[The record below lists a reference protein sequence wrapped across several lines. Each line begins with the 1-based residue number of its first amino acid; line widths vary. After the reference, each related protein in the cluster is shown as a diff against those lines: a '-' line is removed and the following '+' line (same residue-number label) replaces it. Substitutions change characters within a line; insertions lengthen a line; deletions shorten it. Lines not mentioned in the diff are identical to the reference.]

1 MKPPRPAAPIA
12 PARQRPPSPPTAL
25 QAALARAARA
35 TSAAAGDPATASE
48 TAAAEPHRTSDG
60 TPPPVAPRAVRRAAL
75 AQKKAAL
82 AAAMHPARYPA
93 PPAEAPAAPSPARRR
108 APPAPRRAGER
119 LNQLQDLATVAR
131 RLREEQERR
140 EAEEKA
146 RREAAARHEAERQLF
161 ARSVGRVTP
170 LRNTNLAPLEGQ
182 LPPPLPVQ
190 HWLDEERVLRESISD
205 DFDVSTLLDTD
216 DQLSFR
222 RPGIGVEVTRRL
234 RAGHWSI
241 QRQLDLHGL
250 RVDEAREA
258 LGDFIR
264 QAHKAGLRCV
274 RVVHGKGLGSPGK
287 SPVLKS
293 RVQRWLVQ
301 KNEVLAFVQ
310 ARPMD
315 GGAGALVVLLQP
327 VLHNRF

>member
-1 MKPPRPAAPIA
+1 MTRPLRAKSFADLKPLRK
-12 PARQRPPSPPTAL
+12 
-25 QAALARAARA
+25 ALADIAAREA
-35 TSAAAGDPATASE
+35 
-48 TAAAEPHRTSDG
+48 R
-60 TPPPVAPRAVRRAAL
+60 L
-75 AQKKAAL
+75 AQ
-82 AAAMHPARYPA
+82 
-93 PPAEAPAAPSPARRR
+93 
-108 APPAPRRAGER
+108 ER
-119 LNQLQDLATVAR
+119 L
-131 RLREEQERR
+131 
-140 EAEEKA
+140 
-146 RREAAARHEAERQLF
+146 EAERRARAELMLF
-161 ARSVGRVTP
+161 QDAVGPVQALKGP
-170 LRNTNLAPLEGQ
+170 LDRRWHEPAKPE
-182 LPPPLPVQ
+182 PLPVQ
-190 HWLDEERVLRESISD
+190 HWLDEERVLLESISD

-234 RAGHWSI
+234 RSGHWSI

-258 LGDFIR
+258 LGEFIR
-264 QAHKAGLRCV
+264 HAHKLGLRCV
-274 RVVHGKGLGSPGK
+274 RVVHGKGLGSPGR

-327 VLHNRF
+327 VLPRHP

>member
-1 MKPPRPAAPIA
+1 MK
-12 PARQRPPSPPTAL
+12 ARS
-25 QAALARAARA
+25 
-35 TSAAAGDPATASE
+35 
-48 TAAAEPHRTSDG
+48 
-60 TPPPVAPRAVRRAAL
+60 
-75 AQKKAAL
+75 
-82 AAAMHPARYPA
+82 
-93 PPAEAPAAPSPARRR
+93 
-108 APPAPRRAGER
+108 
-119 LNQLQDLATVAR
+119 LQDLAPLRQALVERAAHEA
-131 RLREEQERR
+131 RLRQQ
-140 EAEEKA
+140 AL
-146 RREAAARHEAERQLF
+146 EAERRARAERNLF
-161 ARSVGRVTP
+161 RDAVGPVQAITSRHHDRRWHMP
-170 LRNTNLAPLEGQ
+170 D
-182 LPPPLPVQ
+182 PPEPLPLQ

-222 RPGIGVEVTRRL
+222 RPGIGVEITRRL

-264 QAHKAGLRCV
+264 HAHKTGLRCV

-301 KNEVLAFVQ
+301 KHEVLAFVQ
-310 ARPMD
+310 ARPVD
-315 GGAGALVVLLQP
+315 GGAGAMLVLLQP
-327 VLHNRF
+327 VAPRSSKK

>member
-1 MKPPRPAAPIA
+1 MIL
-12 PARQRPPSPPTAL
+12 QDPTL
-25 QAALARAARA
+25 LR
-35 TSAAAGDPATASE
+35 S
-48 TAAAEPHRTSDG
+48 
-60 TPPPVAPRAVRRAAL
+60 
-75 AQKKAAL
+75 AL
-82 AAAMHPARYPA
+82 AAALEAARASDAGQQALPLPA
-93 PPAEAPAAPSPARRR
+93 PPEPPPLSPAAARRAAAAARIHQAPRTAPAVTGARASSPRRR
-108 APPAPRRAGER
+108 SGPRIT
-119 LNQLQDLATVAR
+119 DLHDLGAVAR
-131 RLREEQERR
+131 QLREEQARLEAQAKERRAAAARR
-140 EAEEKA
+140 EAE
-146 RREAAARHEAERQLF
+146 HQLF
-161 ARSVGRVTP
+161 SRAVGAIRP
-170 LRNTNLAPLEGQ
+170 LRTRERLHLSDPPPL
-182 LPPPLPVQ
+182 PLPVQ

-222 RPGIGVEVTRRL
+222 RPGIGVEITQRL

-258 LGDFIR
+258 LGQFIR
-264 QAHKAGLRCV
+264 HAHKTGLRCV

-315 GGAGALVVLLQP
+315 GGAGALLVLLQP
-327 VLHNRF
+327 VGTRQ

>member
-1 MKPPRPAAPIA
+1 MSLPGHTALRLALERARAPKAAPPPTAAPASTPVALPRPASAPRPLRPA
-12 PARQRPPSPPTAL
+12 P
-25 QAALARAARA
+25 A
-35 TSAAAGDPATASE
+35 TSA
-48 TAAAEPHRTSDG
+48 
-60 TPPPVAPRAVRRAAL
+60 TPTPRQPRRSSAPT
-75 AQKKAAL
+75 
-82 AAAMHPARYPA
+82 
-93 PPAEAPAAPSPARRR
+93 
-108 APPAPRRAGER
+108 PRRASVR
-119 LNQLQDLATVAR
+119 VTDLQDLAAVAR
-131 RLREEQERR
+131 HLREEQARL

-146 RREAAARHEAERQLF
+146 RREAAARRDAERHQF
-161 ARSVGRVTP
+161 SRAVGPVTR
-170 LRNTNLAPLEGQ
+170 LRDRNLARLRRP

-190 HWLDEERVLRESISD
+190 HDLDEQRVLRESISD

-222 RPGIGVEVTRRL
+222 RPGIGVEVTQRL

-250 RVDEAREA
+250 RVDEARLA
-258 LGDFIR
+258 LGEFIR
-264 QAHKAGLRCV
+264 TAHKNGVRCV

-287 SPVLKS
+287 TPVLKS

-310 ARPMD
+310 ARPAE

-327 VLHNRF
+327 SGPRRV

>member
-1 MKPPRPAAPIA
+1 M
-12 PARQRPPSPPTAL
+12 PARSAATGPAPPDSPGAL
-25 QAALARAARA
+25 AVALARAAA
-35 TSAAAGDPATASE
+35 KAKPSVPADPLAVEPAPAQPTATAPRSGE
-48 TAAAEPHRTSDG
+48 AGATPAA
-60 TPPPVAPRAVRRAAL
+60 RAVRRAARQM
-75 AQKKAAL
+75 AQK
-82 AAAMHPARYPA
+82 ARPST
-93 PPAEAPAAPSPARRR
+93 PAPAADAPPHNAPAKTRRT
-108 APPAPRRAGER
+108 APAPRRASLR
-119 LNQLQDLATVAR
+119 IHDLHDLASVAR
-131 RLREEQERR
+131 LLREEHER
-140 EAEEKA
+140 AQAQAKA
-146 RREAAARHEAERQLF
+146 HREAAARLEAERHLF
-161 ARSVGRVTP
+161 SRSVGPVTS
-170 LRNTNLAPLEGQ
+170 LRNPNLARLRHR

-190 HWLDEERVLRESISD
+190 HWLDEERVLLESISD

-234 RAGHWSI
+234 RSGHWSI

-258 LGDFIR
+258 LGQFIR
-264 QAHKAGLRCV
+264 HAHKTGLRCV

-315 GGAGALVVLLQP
+315 GGAGALVVLLKP
-327 VLHNRF
+327 VNQRNT

>member
-1 MKPPRPAAPIA
+1 MIL
-12 PARQRPPSPPTAL
+12 QDPTL
-25 QAALARAARA
+25 LR
-35 TSAAAGDPATASE
+35 S
-48 TAAAEPHRTSDG
+48 
-60 TPPPVAPRAVRRAAL
+60 
-75 AQKKAAL
+75 AL
-82 AAAMHPARYPA
+82 AAALEAARASDAGQQALPLPA
-93 PPAEAPAAPSPARRR
+93 PPEPPPLSPAAARRAAAAARIHQAPRTAPAVTGARASSPRRR
-108 APPAPRRAGER
+108 SGPRIT
-119 LNQLQDLATVAR
+119 DLHDLGAVSR
-131 RLREEQERR
+131 QLREEQARLEAQAKERRAAAARR
-140 EAEEKA
+140 EAE
-146 RREAAARHEAERQLF
+146 HQLF
-161 ARSVGRVTP
+161 SRAVGAIRP
-170 LRNTNLAPLEGQ
+170 LRTRERLHLSDPPPL
-182 LPPPLPVQ
+182 PLPVQ

-222 RPGIGVEVTRRL
+222 RPGIGVEITQRL

-258 LGDFIR
+258 LGQFIR
-264 QAHKAGLRCV
+264 NAHKNGMRCV

-315 GGAGALVVLLQP
+315 GGAGALLVLLQP
-327 VLHNRF
+327 VGTRQ